1 MEKAFQLGRQQGQRH
16 GGELDPR
23 GLFDREIGLLSI
35 KLSRWQK
42 SEVRSLKL
50 EQYENREPS

>member
-1 MEKAFQLGRQQGQRH
+1 MEKAFQPGRQQGQRH

-23 GLFDREIGLLSI
+23 GLFDRETGLLSI
-35 KLSRWQK
+35 KLSWWQK
-42 SEVRSLKL
+42 SEAGSIKL